1 MAPSDRKV
9 IANVP
14 RLERYMDVN
23 GLDAIAVRTGPNFTY
38 LAGIALPGTLARHLD
53 IASTVRGFMLV
64 WPRKGE
70 PFVVLDS
77 FAEKVVAR
85 DSWIG
90 KTLVYKAYVESL
102 YLRVASALADLGLA
116 GARVGFEKD
125 GLSAAHWEEIQRAL
139 PKLQMIDCSRM
150 MDEVRWI
157 KTAGEIALQ
166 KQAADML
173 DDVLLEVFPT
183 IQHGESEREVHARII
198 ESCLRHGFG
207 WVHGILNS
215 SSNPVMYGGESD
227 VKFQKGD
234 FVRNDYVA
242 YFKGYAGH
250 QSRLAI
256 LGEPNK
262 EQQKGYALTLDIHRR
277 TIERCTAGRTAGDIY
292 QFVVDEFRKHGID
305 YPASLVGHS
314 MGAWFHQQEPVL
326 RNGSNTV
333 LEDGMILA
341 VEPQRLHWHIQD
353 LIVIEHGKP
362 RLLSD
367 KFPID
372 QPFVVH

>member
-1 MAPSDRKV
+1 MVSTPWRF
-9 IANVP
+9 VP
-14 RLERYMDVN
+14 GSISPIWV
-23 GLDAIAVRTGPNFTY
+23 
-38 LAGIALPGTLARHLD
+38 
-53 IASTVRGFMLV
+53 
-64 WPRKGE
+64 
-70 PFVVLDS
+70 VVLDS

-90 KTLVYKAYVESL
+90 KTVVYKAYVESL
-102 YLRVASALADLGLA
+102 YTRVANVLDDLGLSR
-116 GARVGFEKD
+116 ARVGFEKD
-125 GLSAAHWEEIQRAL
+125 GLSAAHWDEIQHVL
-139 PKLQMIDCSRM
+139 PQLKMTDCSRM
-150 MDEVRWI
+150 MDEVRWV
-157 KTAGEIALQ
+157 KTAGEIELQ
-166 KQAADML
+166 KTAADLL

-183 IQHGESEREVHARII
+183 IHPGESERDVHARII
-198 ESCLRHGFG
+198 ESSLRHGFD

-242 YFKGYAGH
+242 YFRGYAGH

-256 LGEPNK
+256 LGPPSK
-262 EQQKGYALTLDIHRR
+262 DQQQGYALTLDIHRR
-277 TIERCTAGRTAGDIY
+277 TIDRCKAGTTAGEIY
-292 QFVVDEFRKHGID
+292 EFVFEEFKQRGID
-305 YPASLVGHS
+305 YAASLVGHS

-326 RNGSNTV
+326 RRGSEVV

-341 VEPQRLHWHIQD
+341 IEPQRLHWHLQD
-353 LIVIEHGKP
+353 LIVIENGKS

-372 QPFVVH
+372 RLFIIN